1 MTDTTMGTGNDEASA
16 DFAWPG
22 GFGAAASLTFDLD
35 AESGILFDHPEAAGY
50 LDVMTHQ
57 AYGPRTGLPR
67 LLRILDK
74 TGVRATFFV
83 PGWTALK
90 WPAAVRSIKAAGH
103 EIAHHGFLHER
114 SRTATPE
121 VLESWLVKGLDALD
135 QVAGVR
141 PIGYRA
147 PMWHMSY
154 EMPAMLAKHGF
165 RYDAGLMDADRPYR
179 MATTGRPETATLI
192 ELGSHWSLDDGLA
205 YDFLPDISGSGSISS
220 PTALLERWTAEMM
233 AVADEGGLFI
243 PTCHPYISG
252 RPSRA
257 AAVERLIRAIQER
270 GDVWIATCEEVCEY
284 VENLDLEPV
293 LHEPPDVPAG
303 S

>member
-1 MTDTTMGTGNDEASA
+1 MTTDERDAA
-16 DFAWPG
+16 QFAWPAG
-22 GFGAAASLTFDLD
+22 YRAAACLTFDLD

-57 AYGPRTGLPR
+57 EYGPRTGLPR
-67 LLRILDK
+67 LLRLLDK
-74 TGVRATFFV
+74 SGVRATFFV
-83 PGWTALK
+83 PGWTARR
-90 WPAAVRSIKAAGH
+90 WPDAVRSIPAAGH
-103 EIAHHGFLHER
+103 EIAHHGYLHER
-114 SRTATPE
+114 SRTAAPQ
-121 VLESWLVKGLDALD
+121 VLESWLIKGLEALD
-135 QVAGVR
+135 EVAGVR

-147 PMWHMSY
+147 PMWQMSY
-154 EMPAMLAKHGF
+154 DMPAILARHGF

-179 MATTGRPETATLI
+179 LATSKADGSPTLI

-205 YDFLPDISGSGSISS
+205 YDFLPEISGSGVISS
-220 PTALLERWTAEMM
+220 PTTLLERWTAEMN

-257 AAVERLIRAIQER
+257 AALDRLIRSIQER
-270 GDVWIATCEEVCEY
+270 SDVWIATCAEVCAH
-284 VENLDLEPV
+284 VEGLNLKPVVHDPPV
-293 LHEPPDVPAG
+293 LPVT